1 MIESGQ
7 THPKVIELARRVR
20 DTQYFLV
27 MAAIELRHM
36 AEASP
41 DLADELRHI
50 AQKIQSEAE
59 DLARLDIEPAPTPYE

>member
-1 MIESGQ
+1 
-7 THPKVIELARRVR
+7 
-20 DTQYFLV
+20 